1 MKLVI
6 QIIITL
12 VAIVSILWLYSD
24 PGFDSL
30 MASLTSLMAV
40 AGIGI
45 SDQIHRQKNYKEDLE
60 QKFSALR
67 EVKTVLD
74 RALPNLDSSELL
86 EKLKTDS
93 DLCKN
98 LTSSAVRLFGLR
110 NELIPYIESDFVEL
124 IDSQLQPLYDIKL
137 GTYTF
142 KQEKVEQFV
151 SLIQDLRK
159 MVALNENKLRSEY
172 EKRLK

>member
-6 QIIITL
+6 QILITL
-12 VAIVSILWLYSD
+12 VAIVSIFWLHSK

-30 MASLTSLMAV
+30 IVSLTSLMAV

-45 SDQIHRQKNYKEDLE
+45 SDQIHRQKNLKEDLE
-60 QKFSALR
+60 QKFNALR
-67 EVKTVLD
+67 EVKSVLD
-74 RALPNLDSSELL
+74 RILPNLDRLKLL
-86 EKLKTDS
+86 EKLKTDPE
-93 DLCKN
+93 LCKN
-98 LTSSAVRLFGLR
+98 LTGSAVRLFGLR

-124 IDSQLQPLYDIKL
+124 LDSQLQPLYDIKL

-142 KQEKVEQFV
+142 RQEKIEQFV
-151 SLIQDLRK
+151 TLIQDFRT
-159 MVALNENKLRSEY
+159 MVALNEKKLRHEY

>member
-12 VAIVSILWLYSD
+12 VAIVSIFWLHSK
-24 PGFDSL
+24 PGLDSL
-30 MASLTSLMAV
+30 IVSLTSLMAV

-45 SDQIHRQKNYKEDLE
+45 SDQIHRQKNLKEDLE
-60 QKFSALR
+60 QKFNALR
-67 EVKTVLD
+67 EVKSVLD
-74 RALPNLDSSELL
+74 RILPNLDRI
-86 EKLKTDS
+86 KTDPE
-93 DLCKN
+93 LCKR

-124 IDSQLQPLYDIKL
+124 VDSQLQPLYDIEL

-142 KQEKVEQFV
+142 RQEKIGQFV
-151 SLIQDLRK
+151 TLIQDLRA
-159 MVALNENKLRSEY
+159 MVELNEKKLRHEY